1 MRYPHRLVFLLTV
14 FLIIALPVSAATS
27 LKQVQSLISDGKLKK
42 ALTGVDNILSEDP
55 ADIQARFTRGII
67 LTRMN
72 RLNEAEAIFSDL
84 IKDHPELPEP
94 YNNLA
99 VIYASQGKF
108 EKASEALQKAIN
120 THPSYA
126 IAHENMGDIYAKMA
140 SQAYNQALE
149 LDNTNEIAREKL
161 SLVNELFSIQAAA
174 AQSRKEIQPEKTEPE
189 NPQIADVTNPDQ
201 SAEMEKASAIKKATE
216 GSTFVMTDQTRSEVL
231 NTITQWAKAWSDQ
244 DVDAYISY
252 YAPDYS
258 PNGDISRQDWISYRK
273 DRITSPGYIKISL
286 SSIRVAMQGDGSVRA
301 NFLQKYESDTYS
313 DIVKKILTL
322 NQIDKQ
328 WRIIWEDNE

>member
-108 EKASEALQKAIN
+108 
-120 THPSYA
+120 
-126 IAHENMGDIYAKMA
+126 
-140 SQAYNQALE
+140 
-149 LDNTNEIAREKL
+149 
-161 SLVNELFSIQAAA
+161 V
-174 AQSRKEIQPEKTEPE
+174 
-189 NPQIADVTNPDQ
+189 V
-201 SAEMEKASAIKKATE
+201 
-216 GSTFVMTDQTRSEVL
+216 
-231 NTITQWAKAWSDQ
+231 
-244 DVDAYISY
+244 
-252 YAPDYS
+252 
-258 PNGDISRQDWISYRK
+258 
-273 DRITSPGYIKISL
+273 
-286 SSIRVAMQGDGSVRA
+286 
-301 NFLQKYESDTYS
+301 
-313 DIVKKILTL
+313 
-322 NQIDKQ
+322 
-328 WRIIWEDNE
+328 